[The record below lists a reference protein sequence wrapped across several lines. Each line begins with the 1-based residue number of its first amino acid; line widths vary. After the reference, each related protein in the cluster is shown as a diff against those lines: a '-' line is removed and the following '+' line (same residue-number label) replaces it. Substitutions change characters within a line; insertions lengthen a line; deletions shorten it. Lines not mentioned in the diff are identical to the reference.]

1 MNSIKRIENLEKLDR
16 KIGNQIGQI
25 QTLECFN
32 CFCESFLLH
41 NTMSVDGL
49 KASLHSLLH
58 PIPMNFHK
66 SFLIKC
72 VSPVKHSKKHENKS
86 VHLWKKLD
94 IFRPAFYLFSKIAL
108 SQVYF
113 VEWMRRNSI
122 RQLNLIEF
130 IKRFDYIQFEWV
142 SFWLIWRDVSGTP
155 HYSNQWKHTS
165 PFSQLVNIFQKWSRL
180 ELF

>member
-1 MNSIKRIENLEKLDR
+1 
-16 KIGNQIGQI
+16 
-25 QTLECFN
+25 
-32 CFCESFLLH
+32 
-41 NTMSVDGL
+41 MSVDGL

-58 PIPMNFHK
+58 LIPMNFHK
-66 SFLIKC
+66 SFWIKC

-108 SQVYF
+108 SQLHF
-113 VEWMRRNSI
+113 VEWMRRNSL

-142 SFWLIWRDVSGTP
+142 SFWLIGHGETP
-155 HYSNQWKHTS
+155 HHSDQWKHTS
-165 PFSQLVNIFQKWSRL
+165 RFSQLVNIFQKWSRL